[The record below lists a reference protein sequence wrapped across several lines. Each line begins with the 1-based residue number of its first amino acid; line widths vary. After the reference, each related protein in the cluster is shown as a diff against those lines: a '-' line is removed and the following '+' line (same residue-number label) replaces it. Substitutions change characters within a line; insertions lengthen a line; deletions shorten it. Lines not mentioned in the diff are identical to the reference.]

1 MKIAQAI
8 APTPPPTLP
17 GGIEALRGRKDPEAL
32 RAAAREMESLFA
44 YEMIKAMRATSGG
57 AANGK
62 GFGGDVYGSLFDME
76 LARVIA
82 SKGLGL
88 QEVLLRGIGRG
99 KPAGEPHEI
108 PQEAGSNASPPPAAE
123 NVPPA
128 TPAPAAPANVS
139 PPPSAEKIPTVP
151 AAPDP
156 PANVSPPPAVKNVP
170 PAKPARGAGAIASPP
185 PAVVNVPSV
194 PPPPDSGFPIRD
206 GGRVSSGFGFRKDP
220 FTGGI
225 AFHRGMDIA
234 AAAGTAVYPVR
245 EGKVTFSGYRKG
257 YGNVVIVDH
266 GDGFVTKYG
275 HNRANLVETGARVG
289 PDTVLAE
296 VGTTGRSTGPHL
308 HFEVS
313 YEGKN
318 VRPET
323 VLAGIAKGNG

>member
-1 MKIAQAI
+1 M
-8 APTPPPTLP
+8 
-17 GGIEALRGRKDPEAL
+17 RGRKDPEAL
-32 RAAAREMESLFA
+32 RAVAREMESLFA
-44 YEMIKAMRATSGG
+44 YEMVKAMRATAGG
-57 AANGK
+57 AASGK

-76 LARVIA
+76 LARVISA
-82 SKGLGL
+82 RGLGL
-88 QEVLLRGIGRG
+88 QEILLRGIGRG
-99 KPAGEPHEI
+99 QPPGTEVKGPTRGETAVAPEPFDDLQDMPPEVGANASPSPAVENVPSA
-108 PQEAGSNASPPPAAE
+108 PPPPVAGANASPAPAAENVPSALPPPVAGANASPPPAVE
-123 NVPPA
+123 NVPP
-128 TPAPAAPANVS
+128 
-139 PPPSAEKIPTVP
+139 
-151 AAPDP
+151 
-156 PANVSPPPAVKNVP
+156 
-170 PAKPARGAGAIASPP
+170 
-185 PAVVNVPSV
+185 V
-194 PPPPDSGFPIRD
+194 PPPPGSGLPIRD

-245 EGKVTFSGYRKG
+245 GGKVTFSGYQKG

-275 HNRANLVETGARVG
+275 HNRANLVDTGTVVG

-296 VGTTGRSTGPHL
+296 VGSTGRSTGPHL

-323 VLAGIAKGNG
+323 VLAGIAKENG

>member
-1 MKIAQAI
+1 MKIAQ
-8 APTPPPTLP
+8 TPHPYIP

-44 YEMIKAMRATSGG
+44 YEMVKAMRATAGG
-57 AANGK
+57 AASGK

-82 SKGLGL
+82 SRGLGL
-88 QEVLLRGIGRG
+88 QEILLRGIGRG
-99 KPAGEPHEI
+99 KTTNAPEPSEDLHGM
-108 PQEAGSNASPPPAAE
+108 PPEAGANASPPPAVE
-123 NVPPA
+123 
-128 TPAPAAPANVS
+128 
-139 PPPSAEKIPTVP
+139 
-151 AAPDP
+151 
-156 PANVSPPPAVKNVP
+156 
-170 PAKPARGAGAIASPP
+170 
-185 PAVVNVPSV
+185 NVPSV
-194 PPPPDSGFPIRD
+194 PSPPGSGFPIRD

-245 EGKVTFSGYRKG
+245 GGKVTFSGHQKG

-275 HNRANLVETGARVG
+275 HTRANLVDTGTLVG
-289 PDTVLAE
+289 PDTVIAE
-296 VGTTGRSTGPHL
+296 VGDTGRSTGPHL

-323 VLAGIAKGNG
+323 VLAGIAKENG

>member
-1 MKIAQAI
+1 
-8 APTPPPTLP
+8 
-17 GGIEALRGRKDPEAL
+17 LRGRKDPEAL
-32 RAAAREMESLFA
+32 RAVAREMESLFA
-44 YEMIKAMRATSGG
+44 YEMVKAMRATAGG
-57 AANGK
+57 AADGK

-76 LARVIA
+76 LARVISA
-82 SKGLGL
+82 RGLGL

-99 KPAGEPHEI
+99 QTAVAPEPTDDPHDMPPEIGANASPAPAVESVPTA
-108 PQEAGSNASPPPAAE
+108 PPRPVAGANASPPPKVE
-123 NVPPA
+123 NVPPV
-128 TPAPAAPANVS
+128 PS
-139 PPPSAEKIPTVP
+139 PP
-151 AAPDP
+151 
-156 PANVSPPPAVKNVP
+156 
-170 PAKPARGAGAIASPP
+170 G
-185 PAVVNVPSV
+185 
-194 PPPPDSGFPIRD
+194 SGLPIRD

-245 EGKVTFSGYRKG
+245 GGKVTFSGYQKG

-275 HNRANLVETGARVG
+275 HNRANLVDTGTVVG

-296 VGTTGRSTGPHL
+296 VGSTGRSTGPHL

-323 VLAGIAKGNG
+323 VLAGIAKENG

>member
-1 MKIAQAI
+1 MKIAAQAQH
-8 APTPPPTLP
+8 PTIP

-32 RAAAREMESLFA
+32 RAVAREMESLFA
-44 YEMIKAMRATSGG
+44 YEMVKAMRATAGG
-57 AANGK
+57 AASGK

-76 LARVIA
+76 LARVI
-82 SKGLGL
+82 SSRGLGL
-88 QEVLLRGIGRG
+88 QEILLRGIGRG
-99 KPAGEPHEI
+99 KPTNAPEPSGDLHGTPPETRTNAT
-108 PQEAGSNASPPPAAE
+108 PAPAVENVPSALPPPGTGTNASPPPAVE
-123 NVPPA
+123 NIPSA
-128 TPAPAAPANVS
+128 L
-139 PPPSAEKIPTVP
+139 PPPGAGTN
-151 AAPDP
+151 APL
-156 PANVSPPPAVKNVP
+156 PPAVE
-170 PAKPARGAGAIASPP
+170 
-185 PAVVNVPSV
+185 NVPSV
-194 PPPPDSGFPIRD
+194 PSPPVSGFPIRD

-234 AAAGTAVYPVR
+234 AAAGTAIYPVR
-245 EGKVTFSGYRKG
+245 GGKVTFSGYQKG

-275 HNRANLVETGARVG
+275 HTRANLVETGTLVG

-296 VGTTGRSTGPHL
+296 VGSTGHSTGPNL

-323 VLAGIAKGNG
+323 VLAGIAKENG

>member
-1 MKIAQAI
+1 MKVAQNIAH
-8 APTPPPTLP
+8 APHPPVP

-32 RAAAREMESLFA
+32 RAVAREMESLFA
-44 YEMIKAMRATSGG
+44 YEMVKAMRATAGG
-57 AANGK
+57 AASGK

-76 LARVIA
+76 LARVISA
-82 SKGLGL
+82 RGLGL
-88 QEVLLRGIGRG
+88 QEILLRGIGRG
-99 KPAGEPHEI
+99 QPTNAPEPSGDLRGMPPQAG
-108 PQEAGSNASPPPAAE
+108 ANASPPPLEAE
-123 NVPPA
+123 SAPSAPPPPVTGASAPPA
-128 TPAPAAPANVS
+128 PATESIPSAPPPPVTGANASPAPAAES
-139 PPPSAEKIPTVP
+139 
-151 AAPDP
+151 
-156 PANVSPPPAVKNVP
+156 
-170 PAKPARGAGAIASPP
+170 
-185 PAVVNVPSV
+185 VPSV
-194 PPPPDSGFPIRD
+194 PSTQGFGSPIRD

-220 FTGGI
+220 FTGGV

-245 EGKVTFSGYRKG
+245 GGKVTFSGHQKG

-275 HNRANLVETGARVG
+275 HNRTNLVDMGTVVG

-296 VGTTGRSTGPHL
+296 VGSTGRSTGPHL

-323 VLAGIAKGNG
+323 VLAGIAKENG

>member
-1 MKIAQAI
+1 VKVANTIAQI
-8 APTPPPTLP
+8 PHPTLP

-32 RAAAREMESLFA
+32 RAVAREMESLFA
-44 YEMIKAMRATSGG
+44 YEMVKAMRTTAGG
-57 AANGK
+57 AASGK

-76 LARVIA
+76 LARVISA
-82 SKGLGL
+82 RGLGL
-88 QEVLLRGIGRG
+88 QEILLRGIGGRQPSGTEVKGPTRG
-99 KPAGEPHEI
+99 EEAIAPEPSGDLHGMPPQAG
-108 PQEAGSNASPPPAAE
+108 ANASPPPPAAE
-123 NVPPA
+123 
-128 TPAPAAPANVS
+128 
-139 PPPSAEKIPTVP
+139 I
-151 AAPDP
+151 
-156 PANVSPPPAVKNVP
+156 
-170 PAKPARGAGAIASPP
+170 
-185 PAVVNVPSV
+185 VPSE
-194 PPPPDSGFPIRD
+194 PSTQGFGSPIRD

-220 FTGGI
+220 FTGGV

-245 EGKVTFSGYRKG
+245 GGKVTFSGHRKG

-275 HNRANLVETGARVG
+275 HNRANLVDMGTVVG

-296 VGTTGRSTGPHL
+296 VGSTGRSTGPHL

-323 VLAGIAKGNG
+323 VLAGIAKENG

>member
-1 MKIAQAI
+1 VKIAAQ
-8 APTPPPTLP
+8 TLPPTLP

-44 YEMIKAMRATSGG
+44 YEMVKAMRATAGG
-57 AANGK
+57 AAGGK

-76 LARVIA
+76 RGKVLASR
-82 SKGLGL
+82 GLGL
-88 QEVLLRGIGRG
+88 QEILLRGIGRG
-99 KPAGEPHEI
+99 QPTNAPEPSGDLHGMP
-108 PQEAGSNASPPPAAE
+108 PQTRANASPAPPVE
-123 NVPPA
+123 
-128 TPAPAAPANVS
+128 
-139 PPPSAEKIPTVP
+139 
-151 AAPDP
+151 
-156 PANVSPPPAVKNVP
+156 
-170 PAKPARGAGAIASPP
+170 
-185 PAVVNVPSV
+185 NVPSV
-194 PPPPDSGFPIRD
+194 PAPPESGFPIRD

-220 FTGGI
+220 FTGGV

-245 EGKVTFSGYRKG
+245 GGKVTFSGRQKG

-275 HNRANLVETGARVG
+275 HNRSNLVEKGTLVG

-296 VGTTGRSTGPHL
+296 VGSTGHSTGPHL

-313 YEGKN
+313 YEGKT

-323 VLAGIAKGNG
+323 VLAGIAKENG

>member
-1 MKIAQAI
+1 VKAAQ
-8 APTPPPTLP
+8 TLHPVIP

-44 YEMIKAMRATSGG
+44 YEMVKAMRATAGG
-57 AANGK
+57 AASGT

-76 LARVIA
+76 LGKVIA
-82 SKGLGL
+82 SRGLGL
-88 QEVLLRGIGRG
+88 QEILLRGIGRG
-99 KPAGEPHEI
+99 KPSGTEVKVPKRGETANAPDPSGDLHGMPPETR
-108 PQEAGSNASPPPAAE
+108 ANASLPPAVKSVPFAPPPPGIGTNALPVPAVENVPSGLSPPETGANAPPAPAVE
-123 NVPPA
+123 NVPP
-128 TPAPAAPANVS
+128 
-139 PPPSAEKIPTVP
+139 
-151 AAPDP
+151 
-156 PANVSPPPAVKNVP
+156 
-170 PAKPARGAGAIASPP
+170 IASPP
-185 PAVVNVPSV
+185 G
-194 PPPPDSGFPIRD
+194 SGFPIRD

-245 EGKVTFSGYRKG
+245 GGKVTFSGHQKG

-275 HNRANLVETGARVG
+275 HNRANLVDTGTMVG

-296 VGTTGRSTGPHL
+296 VGSSGHSTGPHL

-323 VLAGIAKGNG
+323 VLAGIAKENG

>member
-1 MKIAQAI
+1 MEIAAQNR
-8 APTPPPTLP
+8 PLSVP

-32 RAAAREMESLFA
+32 RAVAREMESLFA
-44 YEMIKAMRATSGG
+44 YEMVKAMRTTAGG
-57 AANGK
+57 AASGK

-76 LARVIA
+76 LAKVI
-82 SKGLGL
+82 SSRGLGL
-88 QEVLLRGIGRG
+88 QEILLRGIGGG
-99 KPAGEPHEI
+99 KPAGKEVKDPSRGETASAPEPSGNPHERI
-108 PQEAGSNASPPPAAE
+108 PEVRVNALPSPGAGPNASPPPPVE
-123 NVPPA
+123 
-128 TPAPAAPANVS
+128 T
-139 PPPSAEKIPTVP
+139 
-151 AAPDP
+151 
-156 PANVSPPPAVKNVP
+156 
-170 PAKPARGAGAIASPP
+170 
-185 PAVVNVPSV
+185 VPSV
-194 PPPPDSGFPIRD
+194 AAPPGSGFPIRD

-220 FTGGI
+220 FTGGV

-245 EGKVTFSGYRKG
+245 GGKVTFSGNLKG

-275 HNRANLVETGARVG
+275 HNRANLVDTGTRVG

-296 VGTTGRSTGPHL
+296 VGNTGRSTGPHL

-313 YEGKN
+313 YEGKS

>member
-1 MKIAQAI
+1 VKVAQTIAQAPHPSI
-8 APTPPPTLP
+8 P

-32 RAAAREMESLFA
+32 RAVAREMESLFA
-44 YEMIKAMRATSGG
+44 YEMVKAMRATAGG
-57 AANGK
+57 AADGK

-76 LARVIA
+76 LARVISA
-82 SKGLGL
+82 RGLGL

-99 KPAGEPHEI
+99 QTAVAPEPTDDPHDMPPEIGANASPAPAVESVPTA
-108 PQEAGSNASPPPAAE
+108 PPRPVAGANASPPPKVE
-123 NVPPA
+123 NVPPV
-128 TPAPAAPANVS
+128 PS
-139 PPPSAEKIPTVP
+139 PP
-151 AAPDP
+151 
-156 PANVSPPPAVKNVP
+156 
-170 PAKPARGAGAIASPP
+170 G
-185 PAVVNVPSV
+185 
-194 PPPPDSGFPIRD
+194 SGLPIRD

-245 EGKVTFSGYRKG
+245 GGKVTFSGYQKG

-275 HNRANLVETGARVG
+275 HNRANLVDTGTVVG

-296 VGTTGRSTGPHL
+296 VGSTGRSTGPHL

-323 VLAGIAKGNG
+323 VLAGIAKENG